1 MQIQNWNL
9 NLRLGI
15 FLAENPTPEQEAFG
29 KEAIK
34 AKCENSDVDFNFA
47 ESLIYILPECLDEIV
62 FDLILT
68 DNGKFSKVME
78 QFVGH
83 SSVPDNYNWFI
94 MGENSNGTTNA
105 SATTSPTVGSGEFV
119 KTIIYK
125 DNTSAA
131 TDLSMAKMIIHE
143 SFHAYLV
150 FVYKFQNIDKSYKN
164 LLDKYALDNS
174 TNANDTHHGIFIQ
187 ENVISEIAEGLKE
200 YGENNGYNLSPQYY
214 QDMAWGGL
222 THIEQPSGSGNYI
235 INPAFDQ
242 VVPNN
247 SDQQRIINRL
257 NAEKNNQ
264 SVNGIQPEGAQAC
277 P

>member
-15 FLAENPTPEQEAFG
+15 FLAENPTLEQEAFG

-131 TDLSMAKMIIHE
+131 TDLSMAKTIIHE

-174 TNANDTHHGIFIQ
+174 TNANDTHYGIFIQ

-222 THIEQPSGSGNYI
+222 THIEQPSGLGNYI
-235 INPAFDQ
+235 INPAFNQ
-242 VVPNN
+242 VIPNN

>member
-15 FLAENPTPEQEAFG
+15 FLAENPTLEQEAFG

-131 TDLSMAKMIIHE
+131 TDLSMAKTIIH
-143 SFHAYLV
+143 
-150 FVYKFQNIDKSYKN
+150 
-164 LLDKYALDNS
+164 
-174 TNANDTHHGIFIQ
+174 
-187 ENVISEIAEGLKE
+187 
-200 YGENNGYNLSPQYY
+200 
-214 QDMAWGGL
+214 
-222 THIEQPSGSGNYI
+222 
-235 INPAFDQ
+235 
-242 VVPNN
+242 
-247 SDQQRIINRL
+247 
-257 NAEKNNQ
+257 
-264 SVNGIQPEGAQAC
+264 
-277 P
+277 